1 MAKTVGII
9 TFHHAYNFGA
19 VLQAYALQRT
29 ILSLGNSCAIINYE
43 CKLNCHS
50 YYLFRYSCSAESIV
64 HNFRS
69 LVTLRA
75 QKKLRKCFSDF
86 QARYLF
92 VTPKSYRLARDLIAI
107 QNDFEI
113 FVTGS
118 DQVWNPA
125 MTGPELFLAYYL
137 DFVDFGRRVAYAPS
151 FGLNEIPD
159 NYRNQISSHLRKFDF
174 LSVREDTG
182 CKIIKELTGREASLV
197 LDPTLLLPLAEYDKV
212 TVSPVD
218 QKPYILLYPMQCSEE
233 LRRLARNVRECL
245 KLPIVAVVPINQT
258 PKSFSFAD
266 KVVFDAG
273 PSEFLG
279 WIKNATFVCTN
290 SFHGTVF
297 SIIYRKNF
305 LSSPSLVGN
314 TRSHN
319 LLDRVGLL
327 SRQLIGSDVLK
338 SGDLLFE
345 PINYIPVE
353 IKLKQA
359 IDVSISYLKQA
370 LL

>member
-1 MAKTVGII
+1 
-9 TFHHAYNFGA
+9 
-19 VLQAYALQRT
+19 
-29 ILSLGNSCAIINYE
+29 
-43 CKLNCHS
+43 
-50 YYLFRYSCSAESIV
+50 
-64 HNFRS
+64 
-69 LVTLRA
+69 
-75 QKKLRKCFSDF
+75 
-86 QARYLF
+86 
-92 VTPKSYRLARDLIAI
+92 
-107 QNDFEI
+107 
-113 FVTGS
+113 
-118 DQVWNPA
+118 
-125 MTGPELFLAYYL
+125 
-137 DFVDFGRRVAYAPS
+137 
-151 FGLNEIPD
+151 
-159 NYRNQISSHLRKFDF
+159 LRKFDF

-233 LRRLARNVRECL
+233 LCRLARNVRDCL

-297 SIIYRKNF
+297 SIIYRRNF

-319 LLDRVGLL
+319 LLERVGLL
-327 SRQLIGSDVLK
+327 SRQLISSDVLK
-338 SGDLLFE
+338 SEDLLFE